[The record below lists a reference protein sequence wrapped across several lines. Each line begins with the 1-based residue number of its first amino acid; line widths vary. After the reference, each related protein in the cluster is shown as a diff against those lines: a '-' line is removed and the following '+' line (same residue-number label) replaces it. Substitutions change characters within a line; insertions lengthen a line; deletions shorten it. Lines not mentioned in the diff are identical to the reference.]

1 MSSSNQVTGKETT
14 EINETTTDSEW
25 GTEAGEVEDGRDD
38 FEEVVDPTEEAQEAG
53 EPLDELEAEERGM
66 LTADEASETIS
77 IDEEAALR
85 DIMIAERSMD
95 ASEVDSA
102 HEDEFVCQSCFLVKA
117 QVQMASKRKK
127 LCIDCAA

>member
-1 MSSSNQVTGKETT
+1 MSTSDKIAGEEKKETAV
-14 EINETTTDSEW
+14 DPEW
-25 GTEAGEVEDGRDD
+25 GAEAGEIEDGRDD
-38 FEEVVDPTEEAQEAG
+38 FEEEVDETKESEVTG

-85 DIMIAERSMD
+85 DIMIAERAMAASD
-95 ASEVDSA
+95 ADGA

-127 LCIDCAA
+127 ICIDCAA

>member
-1 MSSSNQVTGKETT
+1 MSSSNQVAGEEMTKNN
-14 EINETTTDSEW
+14 EIATDSEW

-38 FEEVVDPTEEAQEAG
+38 FAEEVDPTVEAEEAA

>member
-1 MSSSNQVTGKETT
+1 MSSSDQIAGKEKSKDT
-14 EINETTTDSEW
+14 ETVSDSEW
-25 GTEAGEVEDGRDD
+25 GTDGGEVEDGRDD
-38 FEEVVDPTEEAQEAG
+38 FAEEVDETVEADVAG

-85 DIMIAERSMD
+85 DIMIAERSMA
-95 ASEVDSA
+95 ASEVDGP